1 MSGVTTTIPLPL
13 FLKVTTTQIS
23 VMYTFIRRIIFLG
36 DEVRRG
42 KFQLEV
48 IRILL
53 LQFKLRHTSIDNLF
67 KFVIININRSLTT
80 LILVIPKIEGAT
92 RDIYIRASRCES
104 IGSFS
109 YKIPHMLYKFCHFE
123 GQPRTFSTE
132 LKGSKSIDGNEFIKV
147 IIFLFQ
153 VLEDF
158 VLESMWLITQIT

>member
-92 RDIYIRASRCES
+92 RDIYTRASR
-104 IGSFS
+104 
-109 YKIPHMLYKFCHFE
+109 
-123 GQPRTFSTE
+123 
-132 LKGSKSIDGNEFIKV
+132 
-147 IIFLFQ
+147 
-153 VLEDF
+153 
-158 VLESMWLITQIT
+158 